1 MRIFRVSFLNQ
12 GKIYV
17 LFAENIR
24 QAELYGFVEIDRLIF
39 DEGAGLV
46 IDPAEEKLKSE
57 FAGVSRVLIPTHA
70 VMRIDEV
77 EKQGASKILD
87 IDPNSNIAF
96 LPSAFFRPERPP
108 ER

>member
-1 MRIFRVSFLNQ
+1 MHIFRISFLNQ

-17 LFAENIR
+17 LFAENVR

-39 DEGAGLV
+39 GEGAGVV
-46 IDPAEEKLKSE
+46 IDPAEERLKSE
-57 FAGVSRVLIPTHA
+57 FAGVNRVLIPMHA
-70 VMRIDEV
+70 VLRIDEV
-77 EKQGASKILD
+77 EKRGQSKILD
-87 IDPNSNIAF
+87 IDPNSNVSF